1 MPEQSERGSGQLR
14 EVPEISLD
22 PASIAIDLAG
32 KRLADIYVDAHPAAQ
47 SLIDRVSQQ
56 PPLGMGTEKLV
67 YPYGEGKVASFMTR
81 HWSTTHYTP
90 ERQKANFY
98 RRKLLHLLLPDG
110 IPDIHLAGTVPPMLI
125 LERIEPPANK
135 VLQALAAIRRP
146 RAKRRL
152 KQKLQS
158 LGIGYEL
165 NPADFVTNR
174 KGKSSYVDNLNH
186 DGMDRPAVEAAIED
200 LSPEEQAKALRYLAR
215 LDKFGVT
222 RS

>member
-1 MPEQSERGSGQLR
+1 
-14 EVPEISLD
+14 
-22 PASIAIDLAG
+22 
-32 KRLADIYVDAHPAAQ
+32 
-47 SLIDRVSQQ
+47 
-56 PPLGMGTEKLV
+56 
-67 YPYGEGKVASFMTR
+67 
-81 HWSTTHYTP
+81 
-90 ERQKANFY
+90 
-98 RRKLLHLLLPDG
+98 
-110 IPDIHLAGTVPPMLI
+110 MLI
-125 LERIEPPANK
+125 LERVEPPANK
-135 VLQALAAIRRP
+135 ALQVLVAIRKP

-165 NPADFVTNR
+165 NPADFVTNH

-200 LSPEEQAKALRYLAR
+200 LSPEEKAKALRYLAR